1 MTTKKVIKKKANKKV
16 SVGGRRVGIPPLVN
30 TTAEVW
36 LIGDTPLIQHRWEY
50 KALDDLMRKHA
61 GIPVRKRLKHPIENF
76 WQSMYRIRRPKGE
89 PDRYAVPSGAFK
101 TAAVGACRYT
111 KKAMAMTQAKG
122 AFQVQGSHSR
132 VYGLPRMREDVVRLQ
147 GKTTD
152 LRYRGEFPEWAAKIE
167 VRFNENVFSLTQ
179 IIDLINLAGFHQGVG
194 EMRPE
199 RSHSNGM
206 FHVGTKDEAEHYQ
219 KEYGDVEFGDYQ
231 GELLYE
237 DLLPPYD
244 PVTEKIL
251 DGSMPMAAE

>member
-1 MTTKKVIKKKANKKV
+1 
-16 SVGGRRVGIPPLVN
+16 
-30 TTAEVW
+30 
-36 LIGDTPLIQHRWEY
+36 
-50 KALDDLMRKHA
+50 
-61 GIPVRKRLKHPIENF
+61 
-76 WQSMYRIRRPKGE
+76 
-89 PDRYAVPSGAFK
+89 
-101 TAAVGACRYT
+101 
-111 KKAMAMTQAKG
+111 
-122 AFQVQGSHSR
+122 
-132 VYGLPRMREDVVRLQ
+132 
-147 GKTTD
+147 
-152 LRYRGEFPEWAAKIE
+152 
-167 VRFNENVFSLTQ
+167 VFSLTQ

-251 DGSMPMAAE
+251 EARCPWPRSERRRVAARRTPPDPRARRGGPSRRVQVA